1 MTLRHTLAR
10 LGLSST
16 FALALAAAA
25 QAQPSST
32 GGGGSMA
39 YPDSLPSGQVR
50 IPSSTARDTG
60 NMAYPSSPGGISS
73 SATPPAGAPAGKMG
87 APATTATAS
96 PAPAGAPGTGPTPQG
111 QAAARKLATTPSTQ
125 PVPYVDFLAPSTPS
139 KPAPHH
145 AKPAAKKPAA

>member
-1 MTLRHTLAR
+1 MTFRHTLAR

-25 QAQPSST
+25 QAQPAST

-50 IPSSTARDTG
+50 IPGNTARDTG
-60 NMAYPSSPGGISS
+60 NMAYPSSPGGITSS
-73 SATPPAGAPAGKMG
+73 TTPTAGTAGKAAAPAK
-87 APATTATAS
+87 AAAAS
-96 PAPAGAPGTGPTPQG
+96 PAPAASPGAGPTPQG
-111 QAAARKLATTPSTQ
+111 QAMARKLATTPSSQ
-125 PVPYVDFLAPSTPS
+125 PVPYVDFLAPSTPG
-139 KPAPHH
+139 KPAAHH